1 MKITT
6 QNRAAVKALMK
17 ILIAMSLSEEA
28 VKMITTALQTENQMD
43 VLVNF
48 IKSNPNATETEIIK
62 KVQEI
67 IE

>member
-28 VKMITTALQTENQMD
+28 VKMITTALQTEYQMD

>member
-28 VKMITTALQTENQMD
+28 VKMIITVLQTENQMD

>member
-17 ILIAMSLSEEA
+17 ILIAMSLFEEA

-48 IKSNPNATETEIIK
+48 IKRNPNATETEIIK